1 MNEKGGVQYSM
12 AAMLLYL
19 IGVED
24 SSNNVETKDFNQR
37 LLLTG
42 ACFNH

>member
-1 MNEKGGVQYSM
+1 MNEREGVQYSM
-12 AAMLLYL
+12 AAVPLYL
-19 IGVED
+19 NGVED
-24 SSNNVETKDFNQR
+24 FSDNVQTKDFNQR